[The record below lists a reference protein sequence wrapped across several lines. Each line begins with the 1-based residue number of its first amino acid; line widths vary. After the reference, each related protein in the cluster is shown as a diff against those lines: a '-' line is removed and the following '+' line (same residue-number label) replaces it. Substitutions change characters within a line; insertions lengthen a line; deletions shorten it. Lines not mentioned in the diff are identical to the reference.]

1 MNTLLVVDDHQI
13 IRDGIRFY
21 FEEDEE
27 FIIKDEAENG
37 LEALELLKNNQYD
50 IILTDINMPE
60 MDGVELMKSIKENH
74 SDQKVLVLSMF
85 NEAAYINKMIS
96 LGANGYVLKKSNK
109 TELVQAIKT
118 ILAGEDHYSEEVYK
132 TIIGNI
138 AGRKPK
144 HRLSLETDL
153 SEREKEVLLLITEE
167 CSNQDIADK
176 LFISIRTVET
186 HKRNLLEK
194 TGCKNIAGLVMYAV
208 ERNLV

>member
-37 LEALELLKNNQYD
+37 LQALELLKNNQYD

-144 HRLSLETDL
+144 QRLSLETDL

>member
-1 MNTLLVVDDHQI
+1 MKTILVVDDHQI

-21 FEEDEE
+21 FEEDKE
-27 FIIKDEAENG
+27 FVIEDEAENG
-37 LEALELLKNNQYD
+37 LKALELLKEKKYD
-50 IILTDINMPE
+50 VVLTDINMPE
-60 MDGVELMKSIKENH
+60 MDGVELMKSIKENY

-85 NEAAYINKMIS
+85 NEAAYINKMIAN
-96 LGANGYVLKKSNK
+96 GANGYVLKKSNK
-109 TELVQAIKT
+109 AELVKALKT
-118 ILAGEDHYSEEVYK
+118 VLSGQDHYSEEVYK
-132 TIIGNI
+132 TIVGNI

-144 HRLSLETDL
+144 ERLSLETDL
-153 SEREKEVLLLITEE
+153 SNREKEVLVLIAGEYT
-167 CSNQDIADK
+167 NQEIADK